1 MKKQSTLRWVFHRV
15 RRRIPKLL
23 LLTLS
28 SMVNAALLVVFAL
41 GTKNVINTAIA
52 AAKTGVREDFIWA
65 CVVQFGIVSGI
76 ILTHMLD
83 NFLRERL
90 LTELDR
96 DWKHDLLHDLLHGDY
111 AGVSA
116 YHSGELLNR
125 LNNDVQTLDSSIVNL
140 LPNVASMLTKLI
152 SAFSILVA
160 MEPLLCLVALAVGIV
175 VVGITAVVRRKLKS
189 LNKRVSEENG
199 RVSGFLQET
208 LEKLLMVQAMDVS
221 DEMERRSD
229 KLMKTRFD
237 IQQKRKN
244 ISLLSS
250 FCVMIFAYGASFCAL
265 VFCAGRIVSG
275 QMDYGTLMAVT
286 QLINQLKAPMVNMS
300 GIMPQYIA
308 AVAAA
313 ERLIELVELIPE
325 ESAEKREP
333 QPLYEQ
339 MVNLNAQGL
348 CFGYDRD
355 RVFEQAEFSVPKG
368 QFGVILGHSGIGK
381 STLLKLMLGIFHPA
395 QGGVY
400 IRVGDQDI
408 PLDRST
414 RKLFAYVPQGN
425 LLISGTLR
433 ENLILTRPDATEE
446 QIQRAVHISAMD
458 DYLPSLPK
466 GLETVIGESAAGL
479 SEGQA
484 QRLSIARAI
493 LSDAPILLLDEAT
506 SALDAETE
514 KVVLERLSSLPG
526 KTCIAVTHRPAAIAL
541 SDWTMEM
548 VSGKCVVKENQS
560 HIGA

>member
-1 MKKQSTLRWVFHRV
+1 MKKQSALLWTVKRV

-23 LLTLS
+23 LLTAS
-28 SMVNAALLVVFAL
+28 SIANALLGVVFAL
-41 GTKNVINTAIA
+41 GTRGVINSAVGGDW
-52 AAKTGVREDFIWA
+52 KEFMYA
-65 CVVQFGIVSGI
+65 CFVQLAI
-76 ILTHMLD
+76 ILGILVTLTLD
-83 NFLRERL
+83 RYLRERL
-90 LTELDR
+90 VTELDR
-96 DWKHDLLHDLLHGDY
+96 DWKRSLLHNLLHGDY

-116 YHSGELLNR
+116 YHSGELINR
-125 LNNDVQTLDSSIVNL
+125 LNNDVATLNNSIVTI
-140 LPNVASMLTKLI
+140 LPNVASMITRLCA
-152 SAFSILVA
+152 AFGILVA
-160 MEPLLCLVALAVGIV
+160 MEPVLCLAALAVGALV
-175 VVGITAVVRRKLKS
+175 VAITTVVRRKLKN

-221 DEMERRSD
+221 EEMEKRAD
-229 KLMKTRFD
+229 KLMGTRFA

-244 ISLLSS
+244 VSLISST
-250 FCVMIFAYGASFCAL
+250 CVSIFAYGASFAAL
-265 VFCAGRIVSG
+265 VFCAARMMQPGSG
-275 QMDYGTLMAVT
+275 MDYGTLMAVT

-308 AVAAA
+308 MTAAA
-313 ERLIELVELIPE
+313 ERLMELEELGQ
-325 ESAEKREP
+325 EP
-333 QPLYEQ
+333 PQR
-339 MVNLNAQGL
+339 LNAAEVYPRITGIKAQNL
-348 CFGYDRD
+348 CFAYDRD
-355 RVFEQAEFSVPKG
+355 RVFEDAEFAVKKG

-381 STLLKLMLGIFHPA
+381 STLLKIMLGIFHPTK
-395 QGGVY
+395 GGVY
-400 IRVGDQDI
+400 LCSEQGDI
-408 PLDRST
+408 LLDRTT

-433 ENLILTRPDATEE
+433 ENLVLTRPDATEE

-466 GLETVIGESAAGL
+466 GLDTMIGESAAGL

-506 SALDAETE
+506 SALDADTE
-514 KVVLERLSSLPG
+514 KLVLQRLSSLSD

-548 VSGKCVVKENQS
+548 RDGKCIVRKTEK
-560 HIGA
+560 

>member
-1 MKKQSTLRWVFHRV
+1 MKKQSALLWVCKRI
-15 RRRIPKLL
+15 RRRIPKII

-28 SMVNAALLVVFAL
+28 SVANAIFAVWFAL
-41 GTKNVINTAIA
+41 GTKDVINGAVSGDPEKFRRA
-52 AAKTGVREDFIWA
+52 V
-65 CVVQFGIVSGI
+65 VVQLCIVLG
-76 ILTHMLD
+76 ILTTQILD
-83 NFLRERL
+83 RFLKERL
-90 LTELDR
+90 VTELDR

-125 LNNDVQTLDSSIVNL
+125 LNNDVATLDNTLVTL
-140 LPNVASMLTKLI
+140 LPSCASMIARLA
-152 SAFSILVA
+152 SAFSVLVA
-160 MEPLLCLVALAVGIV
+160 MEPMLCLVALGVGV
-175 VVGITAVVRRKLKS
+175 VMVLLTGFVRRKLKN

-199 RVSGFLQET
+199 RVSGFIQET

-221 DEMERRSD
+221 DEMEKRSD

-244 ISLLSS
+244 VSLISSS
-250 FCVMIFAYGASFCAL
+250 CVSIFAYGASFCAL
-265 VFCAGRIVSG
+265 VFCAGRILDG

-286 QLINQLKAPMVNMS
+286 QLINQVKAPMVNMS

-313 ERLIELVELIPE
+313 ERLMELVELIPE
-325 ESAEKREP
+325 ETAAQQDAEA
-333 QPLYEQ
+333 LYEK
-339 MVNLNAQGL
+339 MVSLDAKGL
-348 CFGYDRD
+348 CFAYDRD
-355 RVFEQAEFSVPKG
+355 RVFENAEFSLPKG

-381 STLLKLMLGIFHPA
+381 STLLKIMLGIFHPA
-395 QGGVY
+395 DGGLS
-400 IRVGDQDI
+400 IETGDASVT
-408 PLDRST
+408 LDRTT
-414 RKLFAYVPQGN
+414 RKMFAYVPQGN

-433 ENLILTRPDATEE
+433 DNLILTRPDATEE

-484 QRLSIARAI
+484 QRLSIARAV
-493 LSDAPILLLDEAT
+493 LSDAPIMLLDEAT
-506 SALDAETE
+506 SALDAQTET
-514 KVVLERLSSLPG
+514 VVLERLSSLPG

-548 VSGKCVVKENQS
+548 RDGKCIVEKTVK
-560 HIGA
+560 

>member
-1 MKKQSTLRWVFHRV
+1 MKKQSALLWVCKRI
-15 RRRIPKLL
+15 RRRIPKII

-28 SMVNAALLVVFAL
+28 SVANAIFSVWFAL
-41 GTKNVINTAIA
+41 GTKDVINGAVSGDPDQFKKA
-52 AAKTGVREDFIWA
+52 V
-65 CVVQFGIVSGI
+65 VVQLCIVLGILI
-76 ILTHMLD
+76 TQILD
-83 NFLRERL
+83 NFLKERL
-90 LTELDR
+90 VTELDR

-125 LNNDVQTLDSSIVNL
+125 LNNDVATLDNTIVTL
-140 LPNVASMLTKLI
+140 LPTCASMVARLA
-152 SAFSILVA
+152 SAFGVLVA
-160 MEPLLCLVALAVGIV
+160 MEPMLCLVALGVGIV
-175 VVGITAVVRRKLKS
+175 MVLLTGFVRRKLKN

-199 RVSGFLQET
+199 RVSGFIQET

-221 DEMERRSD
+221 DEMEKRSD

-244 ISLLSS
+244 VSLISSS
-250 FCVMIFAYGASFCAL
+250 CVSIFAYGASFCAL
-265 VFCAGRIVSG
+265 VFCAGRILDG
-275 QMDYGTLMAVT
+275 RMDYGTLMAVT
-286 QLINQLKAPMVNMS
+286 QLINQVKAPMVNMS

-313 ERLIELVELIPE
+313 ERLMELVELIPE
-325 ESAEKREP
+325 ETAV
-333 QPLYEQ
+333 QQDADALYEK
-339 MVNLNAQGL
+339 MVSLDAKGL
-348 CFGYDRD
+348 CFAYDRD
-355 RVFEQAEFSVPKG
+355 RVFENAEFSLPKG

-381 STLLKLMLGIFHPA
+381 STLLKIMLGIFHPA
-395 QGGVY
+395 DGGLS
-400 IRVGDQDI
+400 IETGDGSVA
-408 PLDRST
+408 LDRTT
-414 RKLFAYVPQGN
+414 RKMFAYVPQGN

-433 ENLILTRPDATEE
+433 DNLILTRPDATEE

-484 QRLSIARAI
+484 QRLSIARAV
-493 LSDAPILLLDEAT
+493 LSDAPIMLLDEAT
-506 SALDAETE
+506 SALDAQTET
-514 KVVLERLSSLPG
+514 VVLERLSSLPG

-548 VSGKCVVKENQS
+548 RDGKCK
-560 HIGA
+560 ITFK

>member
-1 MKKQSTLRWVFHRV
+1 MKKQSALLWVCKRI
-15 RRRIPKLL
+15 RRRIPKII

-28 SMVNAALLVVFAL
+28 SVANAIFSVWFAL
-41 GTKNVINTAIA
+41 GTKDVINGAVSGDPDKFKKA
-52 AAKTGVREDFIWA
+52 V
-65 CVVQFGIVSGI
+65 VVQLCIVLGILFTQ
-76 ILTHMLD
+76 ILD
-83 NFLRERL
+83 RFLKERL
-90 LTELDR
+90 VTELDR

-125 LNNDVQTLDSSIVNL
+125 LNNDVATLDNTIVTL
-140 LPNVASMLTKLI
+140 LPTCASMVARLT
-152 SAFSILVA
+152 SAFSVLVA
-160 MEPLLCLVALAVGIV
+160 MEPMLCLVALGVGIV
-175 VVGITAVVRRKLKS
+175 MVFLTGFVRRKLKN

-199 RVSGFLQET
+199 RVSGFIQET

-221 DEMERRSD
+221 DEMEKRSD

-244 ISLLSS
+244 VSLISSS
-250 FCVMIFAYGASFCAL
+250 CVSIFAYGASFCAL
-265 VFCAGRIVSG
+265 VFCAGRILDG
-275 QMDYGTLMAVT
+275 RMDYGTLMAVT
-286 QLINQLKAPMVNMS
+286 QLINQVKAPMVNMS

-313 ERLIELVELIPE
+313 ERLMELVELIPE
-325 ESAEKREP
+325 ETAV
-333 QPLYEQ
+333 QQDADALYEK
-339 MVNLNAQGL
+339 MVSLDAKGL
-348 CFGYDRD
+348 CFAYDRD
-355 RVFEQAEFSVPKG
+355 RVFENAEFSLPKG

-381 STLLKLMLGIFHPA
+381 STLLKIMLGIFHPA
-395 QGGVY
+395 DGGLS
-400 IRVGDQDI
+400 IETGDGSVAV
-408 PLDRST
+408 DRTT
-414 RKLFAYVPQGN
+414 RKMFAYVPQGN

-433 ENLILTRPDATEE
+433 DNLILTRPDATEE

-484 QRLSIARAI
+484 QRLSIARAV
-493 LSDAPILLLDEAT
+493 LSDAPIMLLDEAT
-506 SALDAETE
+506 SALDAQTET
-514 KVVLERLSSLPG
+514 VVLERLSSLPG

-548 VSGKCVVKENQS
+548 RDGKCIVEKTVK
-560 HIGA
+560 

>member
-1 MKKQSTLRWVFHRV
+1 MKKQSAVLWTAKRV
-15 RRRIPKLL
+15 RRRFPKLI
-23 LLTLS
+23 LLTVS
-28 SMVNAALLVVFAL
+28 SMVNALLGVVFAL
-41 GTKNVINTAIA
+41 GTKGVINSAVGGVWQEFVHACLVQLAIIA
-52 AAKTGVREDFIWA
+52 GILLT
-65 CVVQFGIVSGI
+65 QF
-76 ILTHMLD
+76 LD
-83 NFLRERL
+83 KYLRERL
-90 LTELDR
+90 TTELDR
-96 DWKHDLLHDLLHGDY
+96 DWKRDLLHDLLHGDY

-125 LNNDVQTLDSSIVNL
+125 LNNDVATVDNSIVTL
-140 LPNVASMLTKLI
+140 LPNVAAMATRLV
-152 SAFSILVA
+152 SAFVILVS
-160 MEPLLCLVALAVGIV
+160 MEPLLCLAALAIGGLV
-175 VVGITAVVRRKLKS
+175 VAVTSVVRRKLKN

-221 DEMERRSD
+221 GEMEKRAD
-229 KLMKTRFD
+229 KLMGTRFA

-250 FCVMIFAYGASFCAL
+250 TCVSVFAMGASFAAL
-265 VFCAGRIVSG
+265 VFCAARMMQPGSG
-275 QMDYGTLMAVT
+275 MDYGTLMAVT

-300 GIMPQYIA
+300 SIMPQYIA
-308 AVAAA
+308 MTAAA
-313 ERLIELVELIPE
+313 ERLMELVGLGQEPPQRLDA
-325 ESAEKREP
+325 AEVYPRMTGIRAK
-333 QPLYEQ
+333 
-339 MVNLNAQGL
+339 NL
-348 CFGYDRD
+348 CFAYDRD
-355 RVFEQAEFSVPKG
+355 RVFENAEFELKKG

-381 STLLKLMLGIFHPA
+381 STLLKIMLGIFRPTD
-395 QGGVY
+395 GGVY
-400 IRVGDQDI
+400 LATDGEDI
-408 PLDRST
+408 SLDRTT

-466 GLETVIGESAAGL
+466 GLDTVIGESAAGL

-506 SALDAETE
+506 SALDAQTE
-514 KVVLERLSSLPG
+514 ELVLQRLSSLEN

-548 VSGKCVVKENQS
+548 RDGKCLVRKTEK
-560 HIGA
+560 

>member
-1 MKKQSTLRWVFHRV
+1 MKKRSALLWTLKRV
-15 RRRIPKLL
+15 RRRIPKLI
-23 LLTLS
+23 LLTVS
-28 SMVNAALLVVFAL
+28 SMVNALLGVVFAL
-41 GTKNVINTAIA
+41 GTKGVINSAMGGNWQGFVNACFVLLAIIVGILL
-52 AAKTGVREDFIWA
+52 T
-65 CVVQFGIVSGI
+65 QF
-76 ILTHMLD
+76 LD
-83 NFLRERL
+83 KYLRERL
-90 LTELDR
+90 TTELDR
-96 DWKHDLLHDLLHGDY
+96 DWKRDLLHDLLHGDY

-125 LNNDVQTLDSSIVNL
+125 LNNDVATVDSSIVTL
-140 LPNVASMLTKLI
+140 LPNVAAMITRLV
-152 SAFSILVA
+152 SAFVILVT
-160 MEPLLCLVALAVGIV
+160 MEPWLCVAALAIGGLV
-175 VVGITAVVRRKLKS
+175 VAVTSVVRRKLKN

-221 DEMERRSD
+221 DEMEKRAD
-229 KLMKTRFD
+229 KLMGVRFA

-250 FCVMIFAYGASFCAL
+250 TCVSVFAMGASFAAL
-265 VFCAGRIVSG
+265 VFCAARMMQPGSG
-275 QMDYGTLMAVT
+275 MDYGTLMAVT

-300 GIMPQYIA
+300 SIMPQYIA
-308 AVAAA
+308 MVAAA
-313 ERLIELVELIPE
+313 ERLMELVELSQEPPQRLEPE
-325 ESAEKREP
+325 QVYPKITGIRAE
-333 QPLYEQ
+333 
-339 MVNLNAQGL
+339 NL
-348 CFGYDRD
+348 CFAYDRD
-355 RVFEQAEFSVPKG
+355 RVFENAEFTLQKG

-381 STLLKLMLGIFHPA
+381 STLLKIMLGIFRPA
-395 QGGVY
+395 DGGVY
-400 IRVGDQDI
+400 LCADGKKI
-408 PLDRST
+408 PLDRTT

-466 GLETVIGESAAGL
+466 GLDTVIGESAAGL

-506 SALDAETE
+506 SALDAQTE
-514 KVVLERLSSLPG
+514 ELVLHRLSSLED

-548 VSGKCVVKENQS
+548 RDGKCLVRKTEK
-560 HIGA
+560 